1 MRSKR
6 YKIILI
12 IAALIF
18 FDNAIGQVAL
28 PRLISNGMILQRDKI
43 LNLWGRAFANEEVS
57 VLFNGAVL
65 KTNADQAGKW
75 NISLPSQKAGGPY
88 ELVFKGS
95 NGSEIKISNVLF
107 GDVWICSG
115 QSNMELSMERVKGK
129 YADEVASAHYSQIRQ
144 FTVPDKYSFK
154 HPEEDV
160 ASGNWKEAT
169 GKDILGFSAVA
180 YFFAK
185 EIFTKYKVPVGL
197 INAAVG
203 GSPAEAWLSE
213 DALKSFPDQYKEAKK
228 FKNDNLI
235 KEIEKHDQTVSSDWY
250 ALVNSEDE
258 GLKNNWKAPG
268 FDDSDWKEMK
278 VPGDWP
284 GSQTGNINGVVWF
297 RKEIAIPASMA
308 GQPAKLE
315 MGRIVDADSI
325 FINNVFIGNTTY
337 QYPPRRYQV
346 PAGLLKEGSNH
357 IVIKV
362 ISNSGQGGF
371 VLDKPYYL
379 QVNKERISLEGS
391 WKYKPGAIVKPL
403 PGQTFVRW
411 KPLGLYNAMI
421 APLQNY
427 PIKGVLWYQGESNTS
442 NPSQYMQLMKTLI
455 NDWRTQW
462 KQGNFPFL
470 FVQLANFMA
479 PKNFPSESNWAAT
492 RQAQLNTLS
501 VSNTAMAVTIDLGD
515 WNDIHPENKK
525 DVGIR
530 LALLAKKLAYGDNK
544 IICSGP
550 LYHSIKTESNK
561 IIISFTNTGSGLMSK
576 NGEKLKYFSIAGAD
590 NKYTWA
596 DAVIKNNKVIV
607 WSDDIAQ
614 PVSVRYAWA
623 DNPEGANLYNKEGL
637 PASPFCANVVK

>member
-1 MRSKR
+1 MLKH
-6 YKIILI
+6 YKIILT
-12 IAALIF
+12 IATFIL
-18 FDNAIGQVAL
+18 FDYAIAQVSL
-28 PRLISNGMILQRDKI
+28 PRLISNGLILQRDKVI
-43 LNLWGRAFANEEVS
+43 NLWGGASANEEVA
-57 VLFNGAVL
+57 VLFKGTVL
-65 KTNADQAGKW
+65 KTKADHAGNW
-75 NISLPSQKAGGPY
+75 NINLPAQKAGGPY

-95 NGSEIKISNVLF
+95 NSSEIKISNVLF

-129 YADEVASAHYSQIRQ
+129 YADEVASAHYNQIRQ
-144 FTVPDKYSFK
+144 FTVPDKYNFK
-154 HPEEDV
+154 FPEKDV
-160 ASGNWKEAT
+160 ASGNWMEAT
-169 GKDILGFSAVA
+169 GKDILAFSAVA

-185 EIFTKYKVPVGL
+185 EIHTKYKVPVGL

-213 DALKSFPDQYKEAKK
+213 GALKNFPGQYEEAQK
-228 FKNDNLI
+228 FKNDTLI
-235 KEIEKHDQTVSSDWY
+235 KEIEKHDQKVSSDWY
-250 ALVNSEDE
+250 ALVNREDD

-268 FDDSDWKEMK
+268 FDDSDWEEIKI
-278 VPGDWP
+278 PGDWP
-284 GSQTGNINGVVWF
+284 GNQTGTINGAIWF
-297 RKEIAIPASMA
+297 RKEIVIPVSMA

-315 MGRIVDADSI
+315 MGRIIDADSI

-379 QVNKERISLEGS
+379 QVNKERISLEGN

-403 PGQTFVRW
+403 PGQTFIRW
-411 KPLGLYNAMI
+411 KPLGLFNAMI
-421 APLQNY
+421 APLLKF

-442 NPSQYMQLMKTLI
+442 NPSQYTQLMKTLI
-455 NDWRTQW
+455 SDWRTQW
-462 KQGNFPFL
+462 NQGNFPFL

-479 PKNFPSESNWAAT
+479 PKDVPSESNWAAT

-501 VSNTAMAVTIDLGD
+501 VANTAMAVTVDLGE

-530 LALLAKKLAYGDNK
+530 LALLARKLAYGDKK

-550 LYHSIKTESNK
+550 LYHSIKTGGNK

-576 NGEKLKYFSIAGAD
+576 NGDKLKYFSIAGMD
-590 NKYTWA
+590 KKYSWA
-596 DAVIKNNKVIV
+596 NAVIKKNKVIV
-607 WSDDIAQ
+607 WSDDVER
-614 PVSVRYAWA
+614 PVAVRYAWA
-623 DNPEGANLYNKEGL
+623 DNPEGANLSNKEGL
-637 PASPFCANVVK
+637 PASPFCAGVVK